1 MLLSARML
9 NLVDVNNYTVVDSVQ
24 FTQGDTVSVYFQL
37 IDTAKNAA
45 IYGSNTSGLRYVPAS
60 GATLTVTIENIDTAK
75 AITDRACTQPFVGDA
90 SIWMVSITAFDTIE
104 GIMQMRLKLTQSAV
118 VTYGLKKQALSVTS
132 TSDF

>member
-1 MLLSARML
+1 ML

-24 FTQGDTVSVYFQL
+24 FTAGDTISCYFQI
-37 IDTAKNAA
+37 IDASKNAA
-45 IYGSNTSGLRYVPAS
+45 IYGSNPSGLRYVPAV
-60 GATLTVTIENIDTAK
+60 GATLTVTLENIDSDL

-118 VTYGLKKQALSVTS
+118 VTYGLKKQALSVS
-132 TSDF
+132 TQSNF